1 MFAVDQATDA
11 TNISQAVRE
20 IKRVAAD
27 SLEESTSCN
36 NDIYPASGTLIM
48 TMSPLGGKPVGGEG
62 DGVGQAIISV
72 KDSTHTHIHTG
83 HLLEK
88 LCEISSCISHWLLII
103 IAF

>member
-27 SLEESTSCN
+27 SLEKSTSCN

-48 TMSPLGGKPVGGEG
+48 TMSLFGSRPVGGEG
-62 DGVGQAIISV
+62 DGVGLAIISE
-72 KDSTHTHIHTG
+72 KDSKHRHTHTHPHWPPG
-83 HLLEK
+83 EK
-88 LCEISSCISHWLLII
+88 KYV
-103 IAF
+103 